1 MTTISEIGDLFDDHP
16 SLDASLA
23 DFEPGSS
30 EAAHSPRFPPPP
42 FNRNNN
48 YNHLFPSQHSGF
60 REPSDSE
67 DDPIRPDSSGGYS
80 PPAWRRTAGARSSG
94 FWNRRDNIL
103 NRGGASRE
111 ASPETWESAEEGDAT
126 LAAAARV
133 RLPTGSL
140 SPEKRRSPS
149 PDAFMGGGDFGRAFG
164 GVKKE
169 EVSGV
174 VPLATIPEN
183 PNNYIRFAVRAEVQ
197 HRTEPFENA
206 LAIATRKFD
215 SVTKSWT
222 SLITTILVGFLSLLA
237 LKSIFTPAAPMPVP
251 DLVKVAS
258 LAKSFEPL
266 IFYSEH
272 GIQQIADLQATSVAV
287 WDLGESV
294 RSANMTSAPIIV
306 RELDGLSDSLKTLA
320 IELTRFF
327 ANVDGDVDGILIVMD
342 WAKRELAALPAAP
355 PSPLSS
361 LATNTHA
368 LLSRLHV
375 LESSPGNPTALGHA
389 ALALFGPTPPQRT
402 AAALG
407 RAFREFVGVLEEAI
421 QAELEHAAALFA
433 LFEAVDR
440 RFLNVARA
448 VARESDEQERGESEM
463 LASLWTRVLGGNAA
477 GLRKFENNRRL
488 LGSVRERTVRNKR
501 VLVDHNGKLLAL
513 RANLEMLRMRLVS
526 PLVRAGEGSTIG
538 VEEQIRGL
546 EGTYEYLR
554 GVREKQKGRL
564 MEVLYGSGGG
574 RSRIVAGD
582 EDGREIDGG
591 WERS

>member
-1 MTTISEIGDLFDDHP
+1 MTTISELATLVDDHP

-30 EAAHSPRFPPPP
+30 EPAHSPRFPPLPIT
-42 FNRNNN
+42 RNNN

-80 PPAWRRTAGARSSG
+80 RARVAPQRAGARSSG

-103 NRGGASRE
+103 NRGGVSRE
-111 ASPETWESAEEGDAT
+111 VTPETWESAEEGDAT
-126 LAAAARV
+126 LAAAVRV

-149 PDAFMGGGDFGRAFG
+149 PDPRS
-164 GVKKE
+164 K
-169 EVSGV
+169 V

-206 LAIATRKFD
+206 LAVATRKFD

-222 SLITTILVGFLSLLA
+222 SLITTILVGFISLLA
-237 LKSIFTPAAPMPVP
+237 VKSIFTPAAPLPVP
-251 DLVKVAS
+251 DLVKPS
-258 LAKSFEPL
+258 LA
-266 IFYSEH
+266 
-272 GIQQIADLQATSVAV
+272 

-294 RSANMTSAPIIV
+294 RSANMTSAPIIE

-355 PSPLSS
+355 PSPLSA

-477 GLRKFENNRRL
+477 GLRKFEMNRRL
-488 LGSVRERTVRNKR
+488 LG
-501 VLVDHNGKLLAL
+501 
-513 RANLEMLRMRLVS
+513 
-526 PLVRAGEGSTIG
+526 
-538 VEEQIRGL
+538 
-546 EGTYEYLR
+546 
-554 GVREKQKGRL
+554 
-564 MEVLYGSGGG
+564 
-574 RSRIVAGD
+574 
-582 EDGREIDGG
+582 
-591 WERS
+591 

>member
-1 MTTISEIGDLFDDHP
+1 MTTISELGDLFDDHP

-30 EAAHSPRFPPPP
+30 EAAHSPRFPPPI
-42 FNRNNN
+42 NRNNN

-60 REPSDSE
+60 RDPSDSE

-80 PPAWRRTAGARSSG
+80 PPAWRRNGGARSSG

-103 NRGGASRE
+103 NRSGVSRE
-111 ASPETWESAEEGDAT
+111 VTPETWESAEEGDAT
-126 LAAAARV
+126 LAAAVRV

-149 PDAFMGGGDFGRAFG
+149 PDPFMSGGDFGGSFG

-169 EVSGV
+169 EGSKV

-206 LAIATRKFD
+206 LAVATRKFD

-222 SLITTILVGFLSLLA
+222 SLITTILVAFVSFLA
-237 LKSIFTPAAPMPVP
+237 VKSIFTPAAPLPVP

-258 LAKSFEPL
+258 LAKAFEPL

-355 PSPLSS
+355 PSPLSA
-361 LATNTHA
+361 LATNTHG

-477 GLRKFENNRRL
+477 GLRKFEMNRRL
-488 LGSVRERTVRNKR
+488 LMSVSERTVRNKR

-564 MEVLYGSGGG
+564 MEVLYGSGKG
-574 RSRIVAGD
+574 RSRIVAD
-582 EDGREIDGG
+582 EEGREIDGG
-591 WERS
+591 WERR